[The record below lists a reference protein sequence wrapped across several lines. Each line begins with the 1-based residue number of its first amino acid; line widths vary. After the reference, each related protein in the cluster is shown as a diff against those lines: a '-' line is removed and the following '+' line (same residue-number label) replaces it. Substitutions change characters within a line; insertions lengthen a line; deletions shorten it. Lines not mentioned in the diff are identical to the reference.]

1 MFEHTIFE
9 LNITFFIFVL
19 MFLLFV
25 KALNAV
31 LLKPIGAV
39 IAKREARIKDDIA
52 EGQADRQRAK
62 DLLEDY
68 ERGLR
73 ATRSEAQALINQA
86 TGEVQKTRTADLK
99 LVHDKG
105 VAKVA
110 AAKQEIDGERAS
122 LVDKLVDEEKSL
134 VEMIVQ
140 KLLGNNTPIK
150 IDQAVIKHALEE
162 SR

>member
-9 LNITFFIFVL
+9 LNNTFWIFL
-19 MFLLFV
+19 GMFLLFM

-31 LLKPIGAV
+31 FLKPIGSV

-52 EGQADRQRAK
+52 EGQADRQRAN

-68 ERGLR
+68 EKGLR
-73 ATRSEAQALINQA
+73 ATRTEAQAIINQA
-86 TGEVQKTRTADLK
+86 TGEVQKKRTADLK
-99 LVHDKG
+99 SVHDKG

-110 AAKQEIDGERAS
+110 AAKNEIDSEKAS
-122 LVDKLVDEEKSL
+122 LVDQLVDEEKNL
-134 VEMIVQ
+134 VETIVQ
-140 KLLGNNTPIK
+140 KLLGNTTPVK

>member
-9 LNITFFIFVL
+9 LNWTFWIFL
-19 MFLLFV
+19 AMFLAFM

-31 LLKPIGAV
+31 FLKPVGAV
-39 IAKREARIKDDIA
+39 IAKRAARIKDDVA
-52 EGQADRQRAK
+52 EGQADRQRASE
-62 DLLEDY
+62 LLDDY

-73 ATRSEAQALINQA
+73 ETRHEAQALINEA
-86 TGEVQKTRTADLK
+86 TGEVQKKRTADLK
-99 LVHDKG
+99 ELHENG
-105 VAKVA
+105 LARVAT
-110 AAKQEIDGERAS
+110 AKSEINSERVS
-122 LVDKLVDEEKSL
+122 LVDQLVDEEKSL

-140 KLLGNNTPIK
+140 KLLGNNNPIK

>member
-9 LNITFFIFVL
+9 LNFTFFIFL
-19 MFLLFV
+19 AMFLVFM

-31 LLKPIGAV
+31 FLKPVGAV
-39 IAKREARIKDDIA
+39 LAKREARIKDDIA
-52 EGQADRQRAK
+52 EGQADRQRAT

-73 ATRSEAQALINQA
+73 ATRSEAQAIINQV
-86 TGEVQKTRTADLK
+86 TGEVQKKRTADLK
-99 LVHDKG
+99 SVHDRG
-105 VAKVA
+105 VTKVA
-110 AAKQEIDGERAS
+110 AAKREIDGERAS
-122 LVDKLVDEEKSL
+122 LVDQLVDEEKSL
-134 VEMIVQ
+134 VETIVQ